1 MIAASAINVT
11 YAEALL
17 TATPPEQLA
26 DNRPHKLKPAVTPEQ
41 MAKLER
47 EMDKVQ
53 GQYQQVEQTY
63 GADLLHLT
71 VAKGYLARLLAN
83 AGVRRYINQHQPE
96 ILAEFQLIVDTA
108 AIDEAAA
115 ELLAAQDGQDEPTDE
130 EAEED
135 YEAAPIGM
143 PETVAPQTGAI
154 IVPFEEAA

>member
-1 MIAASAINVT
+1 MRTPITSNMPAKAAT
-11 YAEALL
+11 GTHETRL
-17 TATPPEQLA
+17 
-26 DNRPHKLKPAVTPEQ
+26 
-41 MAKLER
+41 AKLER

-115 ELLAAQDGQDEPTDE
+115 ELLAAQDGQDEPTEE
-130 EAEED
+130 EAEEE
-135 YEAAPIGM
+135 YEVATVGM
-143 PETVAPQTGAI
+143 PETVGPQAGAI
-154 IVPFEEAA
+154 FVPFEEAA